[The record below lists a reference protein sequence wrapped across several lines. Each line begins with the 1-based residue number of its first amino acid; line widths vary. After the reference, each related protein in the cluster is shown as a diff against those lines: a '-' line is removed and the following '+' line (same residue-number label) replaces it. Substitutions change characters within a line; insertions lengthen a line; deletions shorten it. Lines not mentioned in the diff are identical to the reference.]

1 MKDMVSWKFKKCPR
15 CGGDLFMDSDMDGWY
30 EQCLQCSYR
39 HDLQPLT
46 QLKGTPIKDAKA
58 AEAPDKSKQK

>member
-1 MKDMVSWKFKKCPR
+1 MKDMVMWKFKKCPR

-39 HDLQPLT
+39 HDLEPLA
-46 QLKGTPIKDAKA
+46 QIKGTPAKDTKPTGTR
-58 AEAPDKSKQK
+58 EKSKEK